1 MRSLATKLT
10 MAFLLVGLIGAGIV
24 AVTVRQRTQNE
35 FGRLILDQNQRFL
48 VNGLTRYFQ
57 EHRSWEGVESIFRPG
72 PGAPPSVH
80 DFLSNWETRRNLF
93 IITDS
98 EGLIVFGA
106 KEDLGKLIS
115 PSRQRGGIPL
125 LIEGENI
132 GWLLFRPSFTRWRPG
147 TLEGDFLFTINNA
160 IVISALVAVV
170 VALGVGGVLAYTM
183 TRSLRELKAA
193 TNELAEGKL
202 GYLVEVRS
210 KDEIGELAVSFNRM
224 SSELAHSNEL
234 RRRMTADIAH
244 DLRTPMSVIMGY
256 TEALN
261 DGKLQATPEMYAV
274 MHSESLLL
282 SRLIDDLKTIALAD
296 AGELPLV
303 LQKVSPDVLLKRTA
317 DAHKVQADQEQI
329 SISINISPELPDIE
343 VDVERMVQV
352 LGNLM
357 SNAIRYTPQGGEIFL
372 SADEGENGV
381 RLEVADTGMGISEE
395 DLPYIFERAYRGDQ
409 ARKQSQGETGLGLAI
424 ARSLVEAQG
433 GKIYVESE
441 LGKGTK
447 FTILIPET
455 NANKV

>member
-1 MRSLATKLT
+1 MRSLAAKLT
-10 MAFLLVGLIGAGIV
+10 LAFLLVGLIGAGIV
-24 AVTVRQRTQNE
+24 AVMVRNRTQNE

-48 VNGLTRYFQ
+48 INGLTRYFQ
-57 EHRSWEGVESIFRPG
+57 EHGSWEGVESIFRPG
-72 PGAPPSVH
+72 PDAPPAVR

-98 EGLIVFGA
+98 DGVIVFGA
-106 KEDLGKLIS
+106 IEDLGKQMS

-132 GWLLFRPSFTRWRPG
+132 GWLLFRPTLTRWRPG

-160 IVISALVAVV
+160 IVLSAIVAVV
-170 VALGVGGVLAYTM
+170 IALVVGGVLAYTM

-193 TNELAEGKL
+193 TIELAEGKL
-202 GYLVEVRS
+202 GYQVEVRS
-210 KDEIGELAVSFNRM
+210 KDEIGDLATSFNRM
-224 SSELAHSNEL
+224 SLELAHSNEL
-234 RRRMTADIAH
+234 RQRMTADIAH

-261 DGKLQATPEMYAV
+261 DGKLQATPDMYAV

-282 SRLIDDLKTIALAD
+282 SRLIDDLKTIALVD
-296 AGELPLV
+296 AGELPLMM
-303 LQKVSPDVLLKRTA
+303 QKVSPIVLLKRTA
-317 DAHKVQADQEQI
+317 DAHRGQAEREQI
-329 SISINISPELPDIE
+329 SISISASSEMPDIE

-372 SADEGENGV
+372 SADEGESGV
-381 RLEVADTGMGISEE
+381 RLEVADTGIGIPEE

-409 ARKQSQGETGLGLAI
+409 AREQSQGETGLGLAI
-424 ARSLVEAQG
+424 AKSLVEAQG
-433 GKIYVESE
+433 GKIDVESE

-455 NANKV
+455 TANLV